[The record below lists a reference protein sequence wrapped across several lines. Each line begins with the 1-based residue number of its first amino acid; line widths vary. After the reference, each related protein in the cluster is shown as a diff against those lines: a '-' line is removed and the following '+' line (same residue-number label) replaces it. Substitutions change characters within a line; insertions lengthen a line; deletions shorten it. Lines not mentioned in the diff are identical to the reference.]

1 MNFHFR
7 RMRLDDVA
15 EIFRLERS
23 IFKDSWP
30 KKHFIREVENTK
42 ISYPC
47 VMLLQE
53 KIVGYAVVWYV
64 SRELH
69 INNIAIVPD
78 FRQQGLAGRLLQ
90 HIFDKFNDW
99 QTAFLEVRC
108 SNTAAIRLY
117 KKHGFKEAVIR
128 QGYYSDGEDA
138 IVMIRDKD
146 AVFLK

>member
-1 MNFHFR
+1 MNFLFR

-15 EIFRLERS
+15 EIFRLERL

-146 AVFLK
+146 AVFF

>member
-1 MNFHFR
+1 MSWQFR
-7 RMRLDDVA
+7 RMEAGDTA
-15 EIFRLERS
+15 EISRLEAA
-23 IFKDSWP
+23 IFTDNWP
-30 KKHFIREVENTK
+30 EKHFIREVENKK

-47 VMLLQE
+47 VMLREE

-78 FRQQGLAGRLLQ
+78 FRRQGLAGRLLQ

-138 IVMIRDKD
+138 IVMIREKD
-146 AVFLK
+146 AVFFE